1 MDNFEETNNIETAI
15 IPKGTVINGNIVIS
29 GKLDMYGVVNG
40 DIRSD
45 NQVNIAGNVTGNIN
59 AQDLFAKDSFIVGQI
74 ACEKGAAV
82 RENTVILGD
91 IIAEDLVVDGA
102 IQGNIDV
109 RNGITIGK
117 RAIVDSDIKA
127 KTIQVNNGASINGTC
142 SLCYA
147 DVDLSEVFPVIEEP
161 EDLEESDVEEDV
173 IVEDLAEEDTIT
185 EESAEFVADE
195 DIPTEE
201 IAEELTEVPIQPAK
215 VEEDKPKAVAKP
227 RAVAKPK
234 VVVRPKAIKRVDAE

>member
-1 MDNFEETNNIETAI
+1 MDNFEETNNIETAV
-15 IPKGTVINGNIVIS
+15 IPKGTVINGNIIIN

-40 DIRSD
+40 DIHSD
-45 NQVNIAGNVTGNIN
+45 NRVNIAGNVTGNIK

-74 ACEKGAAV
+74 ACEKGVAV

-91 IIAEDLVVDGA
+91 IMAEDLVIDGA

-109 RNGITIGK
+109 RNGITIGDN
-117 RAIVDSDIKA
+117 AIVDSDIKA

-147 DVDLSEVFPVIEEP
+147 DVDLTEIFPVIEEP
-161 EDLEESDVEEDV
+161 EELTEDTG
-173 IVEDLAEEDTIT
+173 AEEET
-185 EESAEFVADE
+185 S
-195 DIPTEE
+195 TEE
-201 IAEELTEVPIQPAK
+201 IAEELTEMPVQSAK
-215 VEEDKPKAVAKP
+215 VAEDKPKAVAKP

-234 VVVRPKAIKRVDAE
+234 VVAKPKPIKKVDAE

>member
-1 MDNFEETNNIETAI
+1 MDNFEETNNIETAV
-15 IPKGTVINGNIVIS
+15 IPKGTVINGNISIS
-29 GKLDMYGVVNG
+29 GRLDMYGVVNG
-40 DIRSD
+40 DIHSD
-45 NQVNIAGNVTGNIN
+45 NRVNIAGNVTGNID

-91 IIAEDLVVDGA
+91 IMAEDLVIDGA

-117 RAIVDSDIKA
+117 KAIVDSDIKA

-147 DVDLSEVFPVIEEP
+147 DVDLTEIFPAIEEP
-161 EDLEESDVEEDV
+161 EE
-173 IVEDLAEEDTIT
+173 LAEDAGT
-185 EESAEFVADE
+185 EEEL
-195 DIPTEE
+195 PTEE
-201 IAEELTEVPIQPAK
+201 IAEELTEMPVSLAK
-215 VEEDKPKAVAKP
+215 TEEEKPKAVVKP

-234 VVVRPKAIKRVDAE
+234 IIAKPKAVKKVDAE